1 MSLFD
6 QAGSRFIRYLQ
17 IDKKKKKKICIMDI
31 RLNKVVRRSACA
43 AYTHDS
49 VKRTATIR
57 TCYEAPKTKSIC
69 AVSYFDRR
77 CS

>member
-17 IDKKKKKKICIMDI
+17 IDKKICIMDI

-49 VKRTATIR
+49 AKRTATIR
-57 TCYEAPKTKSIC
+57 TCYEAPKTKC

-77 CS
+77 FS